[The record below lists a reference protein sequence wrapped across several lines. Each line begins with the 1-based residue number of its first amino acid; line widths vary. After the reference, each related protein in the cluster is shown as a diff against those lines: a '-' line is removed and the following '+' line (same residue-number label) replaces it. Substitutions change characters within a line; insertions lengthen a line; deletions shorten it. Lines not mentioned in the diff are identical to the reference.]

1 MIGTL
6 KGAALFGATGAV
18 VTGIAEVIGYALLQS
33 TTPPAGDLVGGAAT
47 GGAVSMAVFWIYK
60 ARVDRLEETKADK
73 HELVDVH
80 DTLREIKEDIRYLVR
95 GDRKDRGES

>member
-6 KGAALFGATGAV
+6 KGAALFGVTGAA
-18 VTGIAEVIGYALLQS
+18 IAATLETIGYLALQA

-47 GGAVSMAVFWIYK
+47 GGAVSVAVFWIYK

-73 HELVDVH
+73 HELVAVH